1 MAWIVA
7 VVLTVVLVVIIVL
20 GSRPMKISREPDREG
35 IEDAEAVQAYDR
47 VSRWPIFT
55 LERQMILNALT
66 KHQPEGLLV
75 DVGCGPGY
83 LASRIRR
90 RFPSLRVS
98 GVDISD
104 QMLVIAKH
112 NWPSRSYM
120 NLEFLAGDAQRL
132 PFADG
137 TVDFAVS
144 SLSLHHW
151 VDPRVA
157 FREVHRILKPGGQ
170 FLLFDLRRDGPRFFY
185 YALKLGQA
193 LLAPRAIRCTNGAVG
208 SFWSS
213 YTPAEL
219 KEVLITAPWQEL
231 QIQSGLGWMFAWGS
245 KEQ

>member
-55 LERQMILNALT
+55 LERQIILNALT

-83 LASRIRR
+83 LTSRISR
-90 RFPSLRVS
+90 RFPGLRVI
-98 GVDISD
+98 GIDISD

-151 VDPRVA
+151 ANARIAV
-157 FREVHRILKPGGQ
+157 REIYRILRPGGQ
-170 FLLFDLRRDGPRFFY
+170 FLLFDLRRDSPRFFY
-185 YALKLGQA
+185 YALRLGQA
-193 LLAPRAIRCTNGAVG
+193 LLAPAAIRRTNGAVG
-208 SFWSS
+208 SFWAS
-213 YTPAEL
+213 YTPPEL
-219 KEVLITAPWQEL
+219 ETILASIPL
-231 QIQSGLGWMFAWGS
+231 QKRQIHPGLGWMFAWGS